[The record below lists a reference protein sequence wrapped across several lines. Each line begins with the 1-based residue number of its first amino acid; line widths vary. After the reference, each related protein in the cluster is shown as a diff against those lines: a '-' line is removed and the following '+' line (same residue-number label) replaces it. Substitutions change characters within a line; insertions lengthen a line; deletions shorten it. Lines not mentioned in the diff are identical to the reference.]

1 MAEAKTVRRPILTEV
16 KMQDLLEAG
25 VHFGHQTARWN
36 PKMRKYIFME
46 RNGIYILD
54 LQKTVAMLEKARKTV
69 REIVSRGGT
78 VLFVGTKKQAREAIR
93 EAAEGC
99 GQYYVNERWL
109 GGMLTN
115 FQTIRRSLDRFRDI
129 ERMKTDSTYELISK
143 KERLGLDKECGKLDK
158 VFHGIK
164 AMDRI
169 PAAVFI
175 VDTLKEKI
183 AVSEAQKLGIPII
196 GIVDTNCDPEAITYP
211 VPGNDDAIR
220 SIQLLTDAVAAAVKE
235 GAAKARDAKEVA
247 EKRAAEAKVASAAT
261 ASEKEAASA
270 AKD

>member
-1 MAEAKTVRRPILTEV
+1 
-16 KMQDLLEAG
+16 
-25 VHFGHQTARWN
+25 
-36 PKMRKYIFME
+36 
-46 RNGIYILD
+46 
-54 LQKTVAMLEKARKTV
+54 
-69 REIVSRGGT
+69 
-78 VLFVGTKKQAREAIR
+78 
-93 EAAEGC
+93 
-99 GQYYVNERWL
+99 
-109 GGMLTN
+109 
-115 FQTIRRSLDRFRDI
+115 
-129 ERMKTDSTYELISK
+129 
-143 KERLGLDKECGKLDK
+143 
-158 VFHGIK
+158 
-164 AMDRI
+164 MDRI